1 MTHSHED
8 PNDAIDALL
17 RQQFEGAVP
26 DDGFCDRVME
36 RLPARPRRRAW
47 PLWCGVAAG
56 AAACVLT
63 LWSTPLV
70 QLGWRD
76 WAGGQWSAPA
86 IVLLLALAGLSLLA
100 MCWSLAE
107 ADGS

>member
-8 PNDAIDALL
+8 DAVDALL
-17 RQQFEGAVP
+17 RRQFEGAVA
-26 DDGFCDRVME
+26 DNGFCDRLMQQ
-36 RLPARPRRRAW
+36 LPARPRRRAW
-47 PLWCGVAAG
+47 PLWSGIAAG
-56 AAACVLT
+56 TAACALS

-76 WAGGQWSAPA
+76 WAGGQLSAPVIA
-86 IVLLLALAGLSLLA
+86 LLLALAGMSLLA

-107 ADGS
+107 ADAS

>member
-8 PNDAIDALL
+8 DAIDALL
-17 RQQFEGAVP
+17 RRQFEGAVP
-26 DDGFCDRVME
+26 DDGFCDRVMQ

-47 PLWCGVAAG
+47 PLWSGIAAG
-56 AAACVLT
+56 AAACALS
-63 LWSTPLV
+63 LSSTPMV
-70 QLGWRD
+70 HLGWRD
-76 WAGGQWSAPA
+76 WVGGELSAPA
-86 IVLLLALAGLSLLA
+86 IALLLALAGMSLLA